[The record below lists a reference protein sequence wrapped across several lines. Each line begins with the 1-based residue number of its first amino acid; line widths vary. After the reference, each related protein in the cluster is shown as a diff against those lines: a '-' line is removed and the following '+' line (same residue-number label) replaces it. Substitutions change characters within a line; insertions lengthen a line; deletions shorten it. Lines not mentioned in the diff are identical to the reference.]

1 MPYPPIPVAEAVHDI
16 GAMSEFCAALPAI
29 VRALTPSDR
38 AACLMRRQA
47 VDHDIVYLHP
57 AADGVSRPQPIDVRA
72 LARHLDA
79 QARGVPLP
87 GFEPTAP
94 APADLMGE

>member
-1 MPYPPIPVAEAVHDI
+1 MPHPPIPVAEVVHDV
-16 GAMSEFCAALPAI
+16 GALSELCAALPGL
-29 VRALTPSDR
+29 VRGLRPSDR
-38 AACLMRRQA
+38 AACLMRRGA
-47 VDHDIVYLHP
+47 VDHDIVYFEP

-79 QARGVPLP
+79 LARGVPLP

-94 APADLMGE
+94 ADFMGGD